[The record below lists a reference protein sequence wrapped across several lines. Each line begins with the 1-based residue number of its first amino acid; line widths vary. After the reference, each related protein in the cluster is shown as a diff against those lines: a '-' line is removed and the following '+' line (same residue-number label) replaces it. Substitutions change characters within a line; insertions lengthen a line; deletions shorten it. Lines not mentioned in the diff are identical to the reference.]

1 MAEQEKILLIDFCNF
16 EDYPIGGHLSFAK
29 NLMLAFK
36 NDLALIGITTNER
49 DPIGQ
54 WFKKDIN
61 GILYDFF
68 ALARYKK
75 SKTKHVL
82 PDRLVSYILTNYY
95 KNGILSCNIKN
106 VFIQRHDIL
115 LATKRFGFKNVC
127 YRFGGLE
134 NPLEFSKYW
143 YAKYIASFFDKK
155 FFSSFTGVKLILASG
170 DKNSIKQMTTSSKG
184 YISSESVYM
193 FPTRIDDQIFKPLN
207 KSEARKI
214 LNIRESDLI
223 VSTTGRLSSIKGWR
237 FMIDCYTEFEKRNPN
252 SLFFFI
258 GEGEDY
264 GKMNDFISSRG
275 LQSKI
280 KLIGKKNPGEV
291 ALLLNAS
298 DLYIMGSQKE
308 GWSTTLVEAL
318 ACGVPICTTDFSSA
332 KEIVSNGISGYVVE
346 NRNIEI
352 FSNKMEDSLKLNRA
366 VLPISTQIKR
376 FAVSELKTDLLSLWS
391 LM

>member
-1 MAEQEKILLIDFCNF
+1 
-16 EDYPIGGHLSFAK
+16 
-29 NLMLAFK
+29 
-36 NDLALIGITTNER
+36 
-49 DPIGQ
+49 
-54 WFKKDIN
+54 
-61 GILYDFF
+61 
-68 ALARYKK
+68 
-75 SKTKHVL
+75 
-82 PDRLVSYILTNYY
+82 
-95 KNGILSCNIKN
+95 
-106 VFIQRHDIL
+106 
-115 LATKRFGFKNVC
+115 
-127 YRFGGLE
+127 
-134 NPLEFSKYW
+134 
-143 YAKYIASFFDKK
+143 
-155 FFSSFTGVKLILASG
+155 
-170 DKNSIKQMTTSSKG
+170 SSKG

>member
-1 MAEQEKILLIDFCNF
+1 MTKQKKILLLDFCNF
-16 EDYPIGGHLSFAK
+16 EDYPIGGHLSFVK

-36 NDLALIGITTNER
+36 NDLALIGITTNEK
-49 DPIGQ
+49 DPLGQ

-61 GILYDFF
+61 GVLYDFF

-82 PDRLVSYILTNYY
+82 PDRLVGYILINYY
-95 KNGILSCNIKN
+95 KKDILSCNIHN

-115 LATKRFGFKNVC
+115 LATKGFGFKNVC
-127 YRFGGLE
+127 YCFSGLE

-143 YAKYIASFFDKK
+143 YAKYIAAFFDKK
-155 FFSSFTGVKLILASG
+155 FFLSFKSVRLILAAG
-170 DKNSIKQMTTSSKG
+170 DENSIKQMTLKSGG
-184 YISSESVYM
+184 YLNSESVYM
-193 FPTRIDDQIFKPLN
+193 FPTRFNDQVFMPLN
-207 KSEARKI
+207 KSDVRKK
-214 LNIRESDLI
+214 LNISESDLI
-223 VSTTGRLSSIKGWR
+223 ISTTGRLSSIKGWR
-237 FMIDCYTEFEKRNPN
+237 FMIDCYIEFEKKNPN
-252 SLFFFI
+252 SLFYFI

-264 GKMNDFISSRG
+264 GKINDYISSRG

-280 KLIGKKNPGEV
+280 KLTGKKNPGEV
-291 ALLLNAS
+291 ALFLNAS
-298 DLYIMGSQKE
+298 DLYIMGSHKE

-332 KEIVSNGISGYVVE
+332 KEIVSNGITGYVVE
-346 NRNIEI
+346 NRNIEV

-366 VLPISTQIKR
+366 GLPISTQIKR
-376 FAVSELKTDLLSLWS
+376 YSVSELRADLLNLWS

>member
-1 MAEQEKILLIDFCNF
+1 MTEQKKILLIDFCNF

-36 NDLALIGITTNER
+36 NDLALIGITTNEK
-49 DPIGQ
+49 DPLGQ

-61 GILYDFF
+61 GVLHDFF

-75 SKTKHVL
+75 SKTKHLL

-95 KNGILSCNIKN
+95 KKGILSCNIKN

-115 LATKRFGFKNVC
+115 LATKDFGFKNVC

-143 YAKYIASFFDKK
+143 YAKYIAAFFDKK

-170 DKNSIKQMTTSSKG
+170 DKNSIKQMTISSKG
-184 YISSESVYM
+184 HINSESVYM
-193 FPTRIDDQIFKPLN
+193 FPTRIDDQIFMPLN

-214 LNIRESDLI
+214 LNIPESDLI

-237 FMIDCYTEFEKRNPN
+237 FMIDCYIEFEKRN
-252 SLFFFI
+252 SGSSFYFI

-264 GKMNDFISSRG
+264 SEINDYIFSKG

-280 KLIGKKNPGEV
+280 KLMGKKNQEEV
-291 ALLLNAS
+291 ALFLNAS
-298 DLYIMGSQKE
+298 DLYIMGSYKE

-318 ACGVPICTTDFSSA
+318 ACGVPICTTNFSSA
-332 KEIVSNGISGYVVE
+332 KEIVSDGITGYVVE
-346 NRNIEI
+346 DHNIEV
-352 FSNKMEDSLKLNRA
+352 FSNKMEDSFKLNRA
-366 VLPISTQIKR
+366 QLPISSQIKR
-376 FAVSELKTDLLSLWS
+376 YAVSELRTELLNLWDLL
-391 LM
+391 